1 MTLLICLLLSV
12 LSGAVFTFIA
22 YRLVFEIFFSSFM
35 LIIILIA
42 FFLFSTF
49 IAFWLILLSIPF
61 RTVDTIG

>member
-42 FFLFSTF
+42 FFFHC
-49 IAFWLILLSIPF
+49 IL
-61 RTVDTIG
+61 VDSFVNTISDC